1 MKILLIMEEA
11 EERRELAENFTENMR
26 NVECF
31 EASMGTEALFIMKKH
46 TKIGFTLMIKKVQN
60 SEPIS
65 VLSEMLVMQVIN
77 LNT

>member
-31 EASMGTEALFIMKKH
+31 EAKTGTESLFMMKN
-46 TKIGFTLMIKKVQN
+46 IYQTLF
-60 SEPIS
+60 
-65 VLSEMLVMQVIN
+65 
-77 LNT
+77 

>member
-31 EASMGTEALFIMKKH
+31 EAKTGTESLFMMKKH
-46 TKIGFTLMIKKVQN
+46 IQDFVFKFQITRWYWF
-60 SEPIS
+60 
-65 VLSEMLVMQVIN
+65 
-77 LNT
+77 

>member
-31 EASMGTEALFIMKKH
+31 EAKDRNRIFIYDEKH
-46 TKIGFTLMIKKVQN
+46 IPDFVFKFQITRWYWF
-60 SEPIS
+60 
-65 VLSEMLVMQVIN
+65 
-77 LNT
+77 